1 MSKVLSVL
9 LVLVLHSVVFNSVLL
24 ASPEK
29 KEAQKIKHEYYVNT
43 DLSAGKF
50 SEAFCSRLSDK
61 HNWNKVSSIVST
73 DETYTSIFRFKDESS
88 HSWQCEVQI
97 RRVRDESSN
106 VMHVEM
112 TMMETFES

>member
-1 MSKVLSVL
+1 MVKVLSVVI
-9 LVLVLHSVVFNSVLL
+9 VLALHSMIFDSFLI
-24 ASPEK
+24 AAPQK

-61 HNWNKVSSIVST
+61 HNWNKVSSAVST

-97 RRVRDESSN
+97 SRVRDESSN

-112 TMMETFES
+112 TMTQSLES